1 MNKQQKAEA
10 NRVCNE
16 ILKLH
21 KKLQQINQ
29 KTNNSKVKNGGN

>member
-10 NRVCNE
+10 KRVCNE

-21 KKLQQINQ
+21 KKLQEIS
-29 KTNNSKVKNGGN
+29 KTTNNNKKRK